1 MKVFDIEG
9 PLMQGLTK
17 IADLMILNLL
27 TILCCIP
34 IFTAGAAFTALH
46 YQVLKM
52 VRHEECYIA
61 RGYFKAF
68 KENFKQATVV
78 WLIMLVIMLVLVGDY
93 YIISQAVAEVAQWF
107 RAVLGAITV
116 FVVFTLVMVFPFMA
130 KFSNTTFQ
138 TMKNAMAISI
148 IKFPITILMIIMY
161 AIPPLLGYLVFNL
174 IPLVL
179 LFGIS
184 VPAWGSAALYNKF
197 FKQLED
203 KILAKQAANGELTE
217 ENDEDE
223 RIFKD
228 ELDESLVG
236 KD

>member
-1 MKVFDIEG
+1 MKLFDIEG
-9 PLMQGLTK
+9 PLMQTLSR

-27 TILCCIP
+27 TILCCLP
-34 IFTAGAAFTALH
+34 IFTIGAALTALH

-52 VRHEECYIA
+52 VRHEESYIA

-78 WLIMLVIMLVLVGDY
+78 WLIMLVIVLVLVGDY
-93 YIISQAVAEVAQWF
+93 YIISQSVAEVAQWF

-116 FVVFTLVMVFPFMA
+116 FVAFTLVMVFPFMA

-138 TMKNAMAISI
+138 TIKNAMAISI

-161 AIPPLLGYLVFNL
+161 AIPPILGYLVFNF

-184 VPAWGSAALYNKF
+184 VPAWASAKLYNKF
-197 FKQLED
+197 FKQLEE
-203 KILAKQAANGELTE
+203 KILAAQAANGELPQE
-217 ENDEDE
+217 PEEDE

-236 KD
+236 KE

>member
-1 MKVFDIEG
+1 MKLFDIEG
-9 PLMQGLTK
+9 PLMQGLSK

-27 TILCCIP
+27 TILCCLP
-34 IFTAGAAFTALH
+34 IFTIGAAVTALH

-61 RGYFKAF
+61 RGYFKSF

-78 WLIMLVIMLVLVGDY
+78 WLIMLVIILVLAGDF
-93 YIISQAVAEVAQWF
+93 YIISQSAEEVAQWF

-116 FVVFTLVMVFPFMA
+116 FAVFTLVMVFPFMA

-138 TMKNAMAISI
+138 TIKNAMAISI

-161 AIPPLLGYLVFNL
+161 AIPLILGYLAFNL

-184 VPAWGSAALYNKF
+184 VPAWGSAMLYNKF
-197 FKQLED
+197 FKQLEE
-203 KILAKQAANGELTE
+203 KILAAQAANGELPQE
-217 ENDEDE
+217 DAVDE

>member
-1 MKVFDIEG
+1 
-9 PLMQGLTK
+9 MQGLTR

-61 RGYFKAF
+61 KGYFKAF
-68 KENFKQATVV
+68 KENFKQATLV
-78 WLIMLVIMLVLVGDY
+78 WFIMLILVLVLVGDY
-93 YIISQAVAEVAQWF
+93 YIIAQSPAEVAQWF
-107 RAVLGAITV
+107 KAVLGAIAV
-116 FVVFTLVMVFPFMA
+116 FVAFTLVMVFPFMA

-138 TMKNAMAISI
+138 TIKNAMAISI

-161 AIPPLLGYLVFNL
+161 LIPPILGYLVFNM

-184 VPAWGSAALYNKF
+184 VPAWASAKLYNKF
-197 FKQLED
+197 FKKLED
-203 KILAKQAANGELTE
+203 QILAAQAARGELPE
-217 ENDEDE
+217 EEDNSE

-236 KD
+236 RE

>member
-1 MKVFDIEG
+1 MKLFDIEG
-9 PLMQGLTK
+9 PLMQGLSK

-27 TILCCIP
+27 TILCCLP
-34 IFTAGAAFTALH
+34 IFTIGAAVTALH

-61 RGYFKAF
+61 RGYFKSF

-78 WLIMLVIMLVLVGDY
+78 WLIMLVIILVLAGDF
-93 YIISQAVAEVAQWF
+93 YIISQSAEEVAQWF

-138 TMKNAMAISI
+138 TIKNAMAISI

-161 AIPPLLGYLVFNL
+161 AIPLILGYLAFNL

-184 VPAWGSAALYNKF
+184 VPAWGSAMLYNKF
-197 FKQLED
+197 FKQLEE
-203 KILAKQAANGELTE
+203 KILAAQAANGELPQE
-217 ENDEDE
+217 DAVDE

>member
-1 MKVFDIEG
+1 MKLFDIEG
-9 PLMQGLTK
+9 PLMQALTR

-27 TILCCIP
+27 TILCCLP
-34 IFTAGAAFTALH
+34 IFTAGAALTALH

-68 KENFKQATVV
+68 KENFKQSTIV
-78 WLIMLVIMLVLVGDY
+78 WLIMLVIILVLVGDY
-93 YIISQAVAEVAQWF
+93 YVISQSVAEVAQWF

-116 FVVFTLVMVFPFMA
+116 FVAFTFTMVFPFMA

-138 TMKNAMAISI
+138 TIKNAMAISI
-148 IKFPITILMIIMY
+148 IKFPITILMIIMNV
-161 AIPPLLGYLVFNL
+161 IPPILAYLIYNMV
-174 IPLVL
+174 PLVL

-184 VPAWGSAALYNKF
+184 VPAWCGAKLYNKF
-197 FKQLED
+197 FKQLEE
-203 KILAKQAANGELTE
+203 KILAAQAANGELPAE
-217 ENDEDE
+217 EEEDE

>member
-1 MKVFDIEG
+1 MKLFDIEG
-9 PLMQGLTK
+9 PLMQGLTR

-27 TILCCIP
+27 TILCCLP
-34 IFTAGAAFTALH
+34 IFTIGAALTALH

-68 KENFKQATVV
+68 KENFKQSTVV
-78 WLIMLVIMLVLVGDY
+78 WLIMLVIIMVLVGDY
-93 YIISQAVAEVAQWF
+93 YVISQSVEEVAQWF
-107 RAVLGAITV
+107 RAVLGAITI
-116 FVVFTLVMVFPFMA
+116 FVLFTLTMVFPFMA

-138 TMKNAMAISI
+138 TIKNAMAISI
-148 IKFPITILMIIMY
+148 IKFPITILMIIMNV
-161 AIPPLLGYLVFNL
+161 IPPILGYLIFNM

-184 VPAWGSAALYNKF
+184 VPAWGGAKLYNGF
-197 FKQLED
+197 FKKLEE
-203 KILAKQAANGELTE
+203 KILAAQAANGELPVE
-217 ENDEDE
+217 EEEDE

-228 ELDESLVG
+228 ELDETLVG

>member
-1 MKVFDIEG
+1 MKLFDIEG

-27 TILCCIP
+27 TILCCLP
-34 IFTAGAAFTALH
+34 IFTIGAALTALH

-68 KENFKQATVV
+68 KENFKQSTIV
-78 WLIMLVIMLVLVGDY
+78 WLIMLIIILVLVGDFF
-93 YIISQAVAEVAQWF
+93 IISQSVAEVAQWF
-107 RAVLGAITV
+107 RTVLAAIAV
-116 FVVFTLVMVFPFMA
+116 FVVFTITMVFPFMA

-138 TMKNAMAISI
+138 TIKNAMAISI
-148 IKFPITILMIIMY
+148 IKFPITILMIIMNV
-161 AIPPLLGYLVFNL
+161 IPPILGYLVFNM

-184 VPAWGSAALYNKF
+184 VPAWGGAMLYNKF
-197 FKQLED
+197 FKQLEE
-203 KILAKQAANGELTE
+203 KILAAQAANGELPAE
-217 ENDEDE
+217 EEEDE